1 MVAAAT
7 DGTETAAAIT
17 AASNVIAKDLNSS
30 KEKRKKARTK
40 TRWEKRITVKLNS
53 SGSRLAKK

>member
-1 MVAAAT
+1 MTMTMVAAAT

-30 KEKRKKARTK
+30 KEKRKKART
-40 TRWEKRITVKLNS
+40 
-53 SGSRLAKK
+53 